1 MPSDRR
7 ALPLLLPAGAVF
19 LGFFFLPLAGLLV
32 ESFRLY
38 TPGSIG
44 SSANAPFTL
53 ANYAELLTPAFARF
67 FFETLRISL
76 LASLTGLVFAFPL
89 AYWITRRLSPRW
101 RAIAVGFLVTLMFL
115 SVLVRTYA
123 LELTFGAA
131 GPLRPLLLSLGI
143 SPNGRGYIETLT
155 MKELKLDGA
164 TRERYLLI
172 IDKETHRLV
181 RIIGDLLDLA
191 RLEGGGG
198 TLRREPVAVQALFD
212 RVRSRH
218 ERELTA
224 RHVTLATTIGDG
236 AGSVLGD
243 PDRLEQ
249 ALQNLAANALRHT
262 PDGGEMALSSDVVDG
277 MLRLRVRD
285 NGQGIPADHLPLIF
299 DRFYKVDASRKAA
312 GGSGLGLSIVR
323 AIVER
328 HGGSVSAH
336 NDGGAVFNILL
347 PLSPKTDAADA
358 DV

>member
-53 ANYAELLTPAFARF
+53 ANYAELLTPAFAQF

-143 SPNGRGYIETLT
+143 SPNGRGYIETLV
-155 MKELKLDGA
+155 GA
-164 TRERYLLI
+164 GLLHYI
-172 IDKETHRLV
+172 VPMATLTLLGTIQNVDPRLV
-181 RIIGDLLDLA
+181 DA
-191 RLEGGGG
+191 
-198 TLRREPVAVQALFD
+198 AQAL
-212 RVRSRH
+212 
-218 ERELTA
+218 
-224 RHVTLATTIGDG
+224 G
-236 AGSVLGD
+236 APGW
-243 PDRLEQ
+243 
-249 ALQNLAANALRHT
+249 
-262 PDGGEMALSSDVVDG
+262 
-277 MLRLRVRD
+277 
-285 NGQGIPADHLPLIF
+285 
-299 DRFYKVDASRKAA
+299 KAH
-312 GGSGLGLSIVR
+312 LSIT
-323 AIVER
+323 
-328 HGGSVSAH
+328 
-336 NDGGAVFNILL
+336 L
-347 PLSPKTDAADA
+347 PLSMRGLLAAFLFAFTFSISAFVIPMILGKGRVLFISNLIYTRFSEIA
-358 DV
+358 DYPSGAAISIVLFVVALTIVYVLSRQINKRWSS

>member
-53 ANYAELLTPAFARF
+53 ANYAELLTPAFVQF

-89 AYWITRRLSPRW
+89 AYWITRRLTPRW

-143 SPNGRGYIETLT
+143 SPNGRGYIETLV
-155 MKELKLDGA
+155 GA
-164 TRERYLLI
+164 GLLHYI
-172 IDKETHRLV
+172 VPMATLTLLGTIQNVDPRLV
-181 RIIGDLLDLA
+181 DA
-191 RLEGGGG
+191 
-198 TLRREPVAVQALFD
+198 AQAL
-212 RVRSRH
+212 
-218 ERELTA
+218 
-224 RHVTLATTIGDG
+224 G
-236 AGSVLGD
+236 APGW
-243 PDRLEQ
+243 
-249 ALQNLAANALRHT
+249 
-262 PDGGEMALSSDVVDG
+262 
-277 MLRLRVRD
+277 
-285 NGQGIPADHLPLIF
+285 
-299 DRFYKVDASRKAA
+299 KAH
-312 GGSGLGLSIVR
+312 LSIT
-323 AIVER
+323 
-328 HGGSVSAH
+328 
-336 NDGGAVFNILL
+336 L
-347 PLSPKTDAADA
+347 PLSMRGLLAAFLFAFTFSISAFVIPMILGKGRVLFISNLIYTRFSEIA
-358 DV
+358 DYPSGAAISIVLFVVALTIVYALSRQINKRWSS